1 MDEITTTLQR
11 PRAAGGLRAG
21 SGLEAD
27 PSITDVLNLR
37 PKPANMSQQISSFQ
51 EQRMSVGFDGQLRI
65 TARLLKSV
73 VSDFY
78 RAVDYEAHAKA
89 LEAARFGS
97 KITKPT
103 HLAAFLGQVCV
114 ESANFSAL
122 VEGGKYSFD
131 TLLGFINADSNPNLR
146 ALKNQN
152 IDPLGIR
159 TMKNKAGID
168 VPLNDR
174 PKQKAAEL
182 SKMDRKAQYD
192 FLYAGTPV
200 GKKKLPFL
208 GNGNELSGDGFNY
221 RGRGHLQ
228 ITGKENYKKYGDA
241 VSMDLIASPELLEN
255 VVTSALVSI
264 KYWDS
269 KNLSEKAESWDLLA
283 ITKTINGGTNHHEER
298 VKASNKALSL
308 LDPNKQSS
316 DQDWFIRAK

>member
-11 PRAAGGLRAG
+11 PRAAGGMRAG

-131 TLLGFINADSNPNLR
+131 RLLDFINEDSNPNLR
-146 ALKNQN
+146 TLIDQKV
-152 IDPLGIR
+152 DPLGIQSI
-159 TMKNKAGID
+159 TNKAGKTVD
-168 VPLNDR
+168 FRHRAD
-174 PKQKAAEL
+174 QKAAEL
-182 SKMDRKAQYD
+182 SKMDKRAQYN

-200 GKKKLPFL
+200 GKKNQPFL
-208 GNGNELSGDGFNY
+208 GNGKEESGDGFNY

-228 ITGKENYKKYGDA
+228 ITGRANYKKYGDA

-255 VVTSALVSI
+255 VLTSALVSI

-283 ITKTINGGTNHHEER
+283 ITTAINGGTNHHKQR
-298 VKASNKALSL
+298 VTASNKALTL